1 MIFLVKYDLNF
12 VWFTN
17 MLLEYFFL
25 ILRGIFFYVSLLNY
39 VFLFIF
45 LTLLSYACF
54 VIIVL
59 LNKTLVPIKKT
70 LLKTIEFI
78 ACVLR
83 SNIYFHI
90 YLLTF

>member
-39 VFLFIF
+39 VFLFNF
-45 LTLLSYACF
+45 LTSLSYACF

-59 LNKTLVPIKKT
+59 LNKTLVLIKKH
-70 LLKTIEFI
+70 
-78 ACVLR
+78 
-83 SNIYFHI
+83 Y
-90 YLLTF
+90 